1 MAERRTKLLV
11 IEDDESALRQ
21 LRWTFDEYEV
31 LTACDRASALEQ
43 LRAER
48 VPVVLLDLGLPPDA
62 GGASEGLAALAEIR
76 ELAPE
81 TRVVVVT
88 GREEREHALA
98 AIDLGAHD
106 FYQKPVDAQEI
117 RLIVAR
123 AVHLHGL
130 QEESSSRW
138 SASDEE
144 PLPGIIGTSEALKR
158 ICRTI
163 ERAARSDISVLL
175 VGESGT
181 GKEVLVRALH
191 ALSARAA
198 APLVAISCVAIP
210 ATLLESE
217 LFGHERGAFTG
228 ALRRRSGR
236 IESAQGGTFFL
247 DEIGDMPVELQAKLL
262 RFLQERT
269 IQRLGGGKEIPVDV
283 RIACAANRDLRAMVA
298 EGDFREDL
306 YYRLSE
312 LSVEVPPL
320 RERSNDCALLAR
332 HFFERFRK
340 QARRPLR
347 GLTQGALEAVSRHP
361 WPGNVREL
369 ENRVK
374 RGVLMAEGTEV
385 TAADLELGGEGD
397 AQPETDLK
405 CRLHATERD
414 ALLAAWSE
422 AGGNVSQVSRIL
434 GVSRPT
440 VYRMLREHGLKA

>member
-1 MAERRTKLLV
+1 MSEDRTKLLV

-48 VPVVLLDLGLPPDA
+48 VPVVLLDLGLPPDSE
-62 GGASEGLAALAEIR
+62 GASEGLAALAEIR
-76 ELAPE
+76 DLAPE

-130 QEESSSRW
+130 REERSSQSL
-138 SASDEE
+138 AGDEE
-144 PLPGIIGTSEALKR
+144 PLPGIIGTSEPLKR

-181 GKEVLVRALH
+181 GKEVLARALH
-191 ALSARAA
+191 TLSARAA
-198 APLVAISCVAIP
+198 APLVAINCVAIP

-247 DEIGDMPVELQAKLL
+247 DEIGDMPVELQGKLL

-269 IQRLGGGKEIPVDV
+269 IQRLGGGEEIPVDV
-283 RIACAANRDLRAMVA
+283 RIVCASNRDLRAMVA

-312 LSVEVPPL
+312 LSIEVPPL
-320 RERSNDCALLAR
+320 RERSEDCALLAR

-340 QARRPLR
+340 QAHCPLR
-347 GLTQGALEAVSRHP
+347 GLTPGALEAVSRHP
-361 WPGNVREL
+361 WPGNVREV
-369 ENRVK
+369 ENRMK
-374 RGVLMAEGTEV
+374 RAVLMAEGTEV
-385 TAADLELGGEGD
+385 TAADLELGVEGD
-397 AQPETDLK
+397 AHPGADLK
-405 CRLHATERD
+405 HRLHATERD

-422 AGGNVSQVSRIL
+422 AEGNVSQASRIL

-440 VYRMLREHGLKA
+440 VYRMLREHGLKV